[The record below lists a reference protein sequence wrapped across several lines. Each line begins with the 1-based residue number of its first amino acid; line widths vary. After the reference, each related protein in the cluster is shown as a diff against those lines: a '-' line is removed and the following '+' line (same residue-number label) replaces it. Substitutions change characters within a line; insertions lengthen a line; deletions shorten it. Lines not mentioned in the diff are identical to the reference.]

1 MSVQYPSLSDATQK
15 ARYKELAENTL
26 YPYSYTF
33 DIGFASTLYTINQAT
48 LGMNYFTFG
57 FQADNNLSIAALEV
71 QVSGNVTGGV
81 AAVIGTTIFEI
92 SYAPVLSP
100 QIFTATAPPA
110 IPVAPTDN
118 GNVIYRNFA
127 TTTIAPTATAANT
140 SFSLDDFRR
149 YEPNNYLLKFNQIL
163 YIHIGVGTALLNLTG
178 NMNGSVIFHALTT
191 GLKI

>member
-1 MSVQYPSLSDATQK
+1 MPVQYPSLSDAEQK
-15 ARYKELAENTL
+15 SRYKTLAGDTL
-26 YPYSYTF
+26 YPYSYSF
-33 DIGFASTLYTINQAT
+33 EIGFANTLYTVAQASLT
-48 LGMNYFTFG
+48 MHYFSFG

-71 QVSGNVTGGV
+71 QVSGNVVGGV
-81 AAVIGTTIFEI
+81 AAVIGVTLFEI
-92 SYAPVLSP
+92 SYAPILSP
-100 QIFTATAPPA
+100 GLFTATAPPV
-110 IPVAPTDN
+110 IPLTPTDS

-163 YIHIGVGTALLNLTG
+163 YIHIGVGDALLNLTG
-178 NMNGSVIFHALTT
+178 SMNGSIIFHALTT